1 MLINKV
7 YHNTQSVSY
16 STADIFR
23 PNTFLIDFEEF
34 KKGNNGND
42 GSGLFK

>member
-23 PNTFLIDFEEF
+23 PNAFLISFEEF
-34 KKGNNGND
+34 KD
-42 GSGLFK
+42 GGSELFK